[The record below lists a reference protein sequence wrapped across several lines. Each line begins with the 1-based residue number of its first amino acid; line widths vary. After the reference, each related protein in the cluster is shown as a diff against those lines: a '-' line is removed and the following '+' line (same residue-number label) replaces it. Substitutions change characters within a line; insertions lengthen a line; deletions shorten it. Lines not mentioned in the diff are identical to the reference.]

1 MAFVAAIGL
10 WRGGEADSREHGSA
24 LASGSDPQIGQEC
37 LVFGGIWAGVLPIKL
52 GTANHNRQYLA
63 PFDKLI

>member
-37 LVFGGIWAGVLPIKL
+37 LVFGGIWAGVADQ
-52 GTANHNRQYLA
+52 TWYRQPQQA
-63 PFDKLI
+63 ISGPF